1 MRMDYQQIE
10 ILEDKINLAVEL
22 IARLKNENRELKQR
36 NAEIAQQLEASE
48 LAFKQMKVDFDNLQT
63 RQEDYFQ
70 IKQRE
75 EKVREKVDGML
86 QKLNAIQLSL

>member
-1 MRMDYQQIE
+1 MDYQQIE

-36 NAEIAQQLEASE
+36 NAEIMQQLEASE
-48 LAFKQMKVDFDNLQT
+48 LAFKQMKADFENLQT

-75 EKVREKVDGML
+75 EKVREKVEGML